1 MKVNERTMIM
11 IVFKVT
17 DRDEMVKHLFPMKS
31 NNIFNKRLYALAIV
45 IRREKIIADH
55 VYLFQEFS

>member
-17 DRDEMVKHLFPMKS
+17 NRDEMVKHLLPRKS
-31 NNIFNKRLYALAIV
+31 NNIFNKRLYFLAIV
-45 IRREKIIADH
+45 ISREKIIADY